1 MVESGKS
8 QDRMRINRRQMLSW
22 SGAGAL
28 SLLGSGLLAA
38 CSAESPSGS
47 STGSPAGG
55 STPAGT
61 SGGGSS
67 AGSSSAAA
75 SSAGGSQTGQSSG
88 SGGASGTPI
97 KVGASLSLTGSLASS
112 ALIHKTAGDVFV
124 DRLNKN
130 GGLLGRPVQWIV
142 IDDQSQNDKAA
153 AAYERLITEEKVDL
167 ISAPYGT
174 GTTSAAMT
182 VAQRYGYLFPNTTGS
197 LTYQYSYAGQFPS
210 WSSGRYPNE
219 SIVSDLLD
227 MLEESGGPLKKI
239 AFVVNEFPGSNYVAL
254 GTDQGDDKDRKGAI
268 DVATDRG
275 YEVMK
280 VTYPIAITDWA
291 PIAAQVRSFAPELI
305 FNAGVGLDGSNLAQA
320 LQAVNFAPKGQFSL
334 WSSPAPLDGLG
345 ATSNDI
351 MLAGLFLPTMPQAQ
365 TDTAKEIVAA
375 YAEKAKADKTY
386 PIFET
391 QAASEWVAWE
401 FLVQA
406 VEGTK
411 SLEHDKLIDWLA
423 TNGITSE
430 LIGKLTFDKGAN
442 NYTGNTSIIEQLQDG
457 VWQSVWPADK
467 RSAKVVYPKK

>member
-1 MVESGKS
+1 MVESGKPE
-8 QDRMRINRRQMLSW
+8 DRMRVNRRQMLSW

-28 SLLGSGLLAA
+28 ALLGSGFLAA
-38 CSAESPSGS
+38 CSAANSPGGSSTGGGPTGGSSPAANSPGGSASGS
-47 STGSPAGG
+47 STAGG
-55 STPAGT
+55 SGT
-61 SGGGSS
+61 
-67 AGSSSAAA
+67 
-75 SSAGGSQTGQSSG
+75 TGPSG

-174 GTTSAAMT
+174 GTTSAAMA

-219 SIVSDLLD
+219 SIVGDLLD
-227 MLEESGGPLKKI
+227 MLEENGGPLKKI

-268 DVATDRG
+268 DVATGRG
-275 YEVMK
+275 YQVMK

-291 PIAAQVRSFAPELI
+291 PIAAQVRSFAPDLI

-320 LQAVNFAPKGQFSL
+320 LQAVNFAPNGQFSL

-365 TDTAKEIVAA
+365 TDAAKEIVAA

-401 FLVQA
+401 FLVQS

-411 SLEHDKLIDWLA
+411 SLEHDKLINWLA